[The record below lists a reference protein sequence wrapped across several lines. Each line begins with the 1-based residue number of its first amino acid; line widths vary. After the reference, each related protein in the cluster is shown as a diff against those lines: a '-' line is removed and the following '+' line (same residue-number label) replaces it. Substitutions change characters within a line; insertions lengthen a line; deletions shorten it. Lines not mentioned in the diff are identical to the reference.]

1 MNTQPWHSS
10 YPEGVSKEINPDAYQ
25 SISEMVDERI
35 KMYSSLVAF
44 ENMGKE
50 ITFSEMGTLIDQ
62 FASFLQNHT
71 NLKKGDRIA
80 IQMPNLL
87 QYPIAI
93 YGALKAGMVVVNTNP
108 LYTPSEMLH
117 QFNDSGA
124 KAVVI
129 VENFAA
135 NLEQIIKDTQIET
148 VITTKIGDMIGG
160 LKGSIVNFVV
170 KNVKKM
176 VPSFSLPDAIPFNK
190 ALKSGAEKKADQVE
204 LVNAD
209 LAFLQ
214 YTGGT
219 TGVSKG
225 AMLSHRNVVANME
238 QLLVWM
244 EHGGMKEKEEVF
256 ITALPMY
263 HIFALTCNALMTV
276 RMGARNVL
284 VTNPRDMKAFL
295 KDLGRRQWTVMTGVN
310 TLFNGLLN
318 QPTFKDLDFSKV
330 KFSFAG
336 GMALQKYVADK
347 WKEVTGT
354 PVSEGYGLTETSPV
368 LTSNPLKKDAETG
381 YIGMPIPST
390 EIRILDDG
398 GKDLPIGERGELCA
412 RGPQVFRG
420 YWNRPEETQN
430 CFFDDWFKTGDIAVM
445 DERGFFKIV
454 DRKKEMILV
463 SGFNVYPNEIEDCIA
478 LHDKVLEV
486 GTIGVP
492 DAKSTEAVKAY
503 IVKGD
508 DSLTEEEI
516 RAHCKENLTG
526 YKRPKYIQFTD
537 ELPKSNVGKIL
548 RRIIKENDLKENT
561 YS

>member
-1 MNTQPWHSS
+1 MNKQPWLDN
-10 YPEGVSKEINPDAYQ
+10 YPEGVPQKINTDVYP
-25 SISEMVDERI
+25 SIPAMVDERI
-35 KMYSSLVAF
+35 GMYGDLVAF

-50 ITFSEMGTLIDQ
+50 ITFSELGLLIDQ

-71 NLKKGDRIA
+71 NLKKGDRVA

-124 KAVVI
+124 KAVVVI
-129 VENFAA
+129 ENFAS
-135 NLEQIIKDTQIET
+135 NLEQIIKETQIET
-148 VITTKIGDMIGG
+148 VITTRIGDMIGG
-160 LKGSIVNFVV
+160 VRGSIINFVV
-170 KNVKKM
+170 KRIKKM
-176 VPSFSLPDAIPFNK
+176 VPDFHLPGAISFTQ
-190 ALKSGAEKKADQVE
+190 ALKLGAENKVQPVE
-204 LVNAD
+204 ISATD

-225 AMLSHRNVVANME
+225 AMLSQGNVVGNME
-238 QLLVWM
+238 QLLAWM
-244 EHGGMKEKEEVF
+244 RHGGMEDRSEIF

-263 HIFALTCNALMTV
+263 HIFALTCNALITV

-295 KDLGRRQWTVMTGVN
+295 KDLGRHQWTVMTGVN

-318 QPTFKDLDFSKV
+318 QPNFKDLDFSKV

-336 GMALQKYVADK
+336 GMALQKFVAEK

-381 YIGMPIPST
+381 YIGMPIPNT
-390 EIRILDDG
+390 EICILDDDC
-398 GKDLPIGERGELCA
+398 KELPVGERGELCA
-412 RGPQVFRG
+412 RGPQIFQG
-420 YWNRPEETQN
+420 YWGRTEETEK
-430 CFFDDWFKTGDIAVM
+430 CFHEDWFKTGDIAIM

-478 LHDKVLEV
+478 LHEKVLEV
-486 GTIGVP
+486 GAIGVP
-492 DAKSTEAVKAY
+492 DKKSTEAVKVY

-508 DSLTEEEI
+508 ESLTEEEI
-516 RAHCKENLTG
+516 KAHCKQNLTG
-526 YKRPKYIQFTD
+526 YKCPKYVAFTD

-548 RRIIKENDLKENT
+548 RRIIKENDFKENS
-561 YS
+561 YD

>member
-1 MNTQPWHSS
+1 MDEQPWYAN
-10 YPEGVSKEINPDAYQ
+10 YPEGVNKEINPDF
-25 SISEMVDERI
+25 
-35 KMYSSLVAF
+35 YSSIPAMIEDSITNYGRLVAF

-50 ITFSEMGTLIDQ
+50 ITYAQLGSYINR
-62 FASFLQNHT
+62 FASYVHHHT

-87 QYPIAI
+87 QYPVAM
-93 YGALKAGMVVVNTNP
+93 YGALKAGLTVVNTNP

-124 KAVVI
+124 KAI
-129 VENFAA
+129 IILENFAY
-135 NLEQIIKDTQIET
+135 NLEKIIKKTQIET

-160 LKGSIVNFVV
+160 VKGSIINFAV
-170 KNVKKM
+170 KNIKKM
-176 VPSFSLPDAIPFNK
+176 VPAFDLPRAVSFKKVLN
-190 ALKSGAEKKADQVE
+190 LGAEKNPKEVSTE
-204 LVNAD
+204 NTD

-225 AMLSHRNVVANME
+225 AMLSHRNVIANME
-238 QLLVWM
+238 QLLQWM
-244 EHGGMKEKEEVF
+244 THGGIKEKEEIF

-263 HIFALTCNALMTV
+263 HIFALTCNALMTM
-276 RMGARNVL
+276 RIGARNLL

-295 KDLGRRQWTVMTGVN
+295 RDLRRRQWTVLTGVN
-310 TLFNGLLN
+310 TLFNRLLN
-318 QPTFKDLDFSKV
+318 QPTFQDMDFSKV

-354 PVSEGYGLTETSPV
+354 PVCEGYGLTETSPV
-368 LTSNPLKKDAETG
+368 LTANPLIKDGETG

-390 EIRILDDG
+390 EIRILNDE
-398 GKDLPIGERGELCA
+398 GKSVKPGEPGELCA
-412 RGPQVFRG
+412 RGPQVFQG
-420 YWNRPEETQN
+420 YWNDSEETKN
-430 CFFDDWFKTGDIAVM
+430 CFHKDWFKTGDVAVM
-445 DERGFFKIV
+445 DERGFFKII

-486 GTIGVP
+486 GAIGVP
-492 DAKSTEAVKAY
+492 DPKSTEAVKVY
-503 IVKGD
+503 IVKVD
-508 DSLTEEEI
+508 ERLTEEEI
-516 RAHCKENLTG
+516 R
-526 YKRPKYIQFTD
+526 
-537 ELPKSNVGKIL
+537 
-548 RRIIKENDLKENT
+548 
-561 YS
+561 